1 MNRLFT
7 FRAALALIAITF
19 PAATP
24 SAGAQ
29 ATPPGLARLAT
40 ADAGIDGSLDG
51 VAVFGGVMP
60 SPAQIEG
67 LRSLGLRVQPL
78 ERLPM
83 ALLRGTRQAMVS
95 AVAGGLA
102 ADVYPNDR
110 LQYDSVASDAA
121 INAQQVHA
129 LGIDGHGV
137 GVAVV
142 DSGIDATHPDLAQ
155 RVTHNVKIVDA
166 DSGVPG
172 VGTTFFIPVD
182 QGPYNDSDTSS
193 GHGTHVAGIV
203 AADNTDGK
211 MVGVAPGANLIGYGM
226 GDAVFVFSAMIAYDD
241 ILKNR
246 EAWGIRVI
254 NNSFGSSFT
263 IFDPAD
269 PINQA
274 TKAAHDA
281 GIVVVFAAGNS
292 ATEMSIGPNSVAPW
306 VISVGAGTL
315 SHQRA
320 DFSSGGLQYDNSKIV
335 TLPAADF
342 KHLSFSGDS
351 IGLYHPSVS
360 APGVNVESTG
370 TTGVAVTAPP
380 GGTATASGT
389 SMACPHVA
397 GVVALLLQQKP
408 TLTPDQVKTILQV
421 TSSLM
426 PDTSD
431 ATRSQ
436 AFWQSGYGWVDA
448 KAAVDLVSRRFNQ
461 NTLNRLQKAADA
473 SVQADRDYKVRSTD
487 YWAWTAAAATV
498 AGTPDSK

>member
-1 MNRLFT
+1 MNRLFA
-7 FRAALALIAITF
+7 FRAALAARCTPSLKRALILALIAITF
-19 PAATP
+19 PAPTP

-29 ATPPGLARLAT
+29 APTPPGLARLAA
-40 ADAGIDGSLDG
+40 ADVGIDGSLDG

-226 GDAVFVFSAMIAYDD
+226 GDRKS
-241 ILKNR
+241 
-246 EAWGIRVI
+246 
-254 NNSFGSSFT
+254 
-263 IFDPAD
+263 
-269 PINQA
+269 
-274 TKAAHDA
+274 
-281 GIVVVFAAGNS
+281 VV
-292 ATEMSIGPNSVAPW
+292 
-306 VISVGAGTL
+306 
-315 SHQRA
+315 
-320 DFSSGGLQYDNSKIV
+320 
-335 TLPAADF
+335 
-342 KHLSFSGDS
+342 
-351 IGLYHPSVS
+351 
-360 APGVNVESTG
+360 
-370 TTGVAVTAPP
+370 
-380 GGTATASGT
+380 
-389 SMACPHVA
+389 
-397 GVVALLLQQKP
+397 
-408 TLTPDQVKTILQV
+408 
-421 TSSLM
+421 
-426 PDTSD
+426 
-431 ATRSQ
+431 
-436 AFWQSGYGWVDA
+436 
-448 KAAVDLVSRRFNQ
+448 
-461 NTLNRLQKAADA
+461 
-473 SVQADRDYKVRSTD
+473 
-487 YWAWTAAAATV
+487 
-498 AGTPDSK
+498 